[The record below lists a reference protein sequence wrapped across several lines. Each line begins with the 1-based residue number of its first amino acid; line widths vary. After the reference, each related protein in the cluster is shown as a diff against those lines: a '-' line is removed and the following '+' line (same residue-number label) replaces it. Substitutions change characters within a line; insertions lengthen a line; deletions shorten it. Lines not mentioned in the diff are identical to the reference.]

1 MNVEQ
6 LSEKI
11 AALYFYI
18 PPIFPT
24 TYFFS
29 FQFIQYRPLSCV
41 LIYMKKIEIIELP
54 KIYDPRGS
62 LTVAEENTHIPFDI
76 KRMEWIPLGAIQPE
90 TPIELGESPVMLIAL
105 AGEITIQVIDK
116 DLSLEYI
123 KSSKHNVKNIEFNQP
138 SARTI
143 TLNHPNQALILKE
156 GCRSRIIHST
166 KHSLLLTIHQK

>member
-11 AALYFYI
+11 AALYFF
-18 PPIFPT
+18 IFL
-24 TYFFS
+24 YFSNNLLFS

-76 KRMEWIPLGAIQPE
+76 KRMKWIHLGAIQPE
-90 TPIELGESPVMLIAL
+90 TPMELGESPVMLIAL
-105 AGEITIQVIDK
+105 AGEITIQVID
-116 DLSLEYI
+116 S
-123 KSSKHNVKNIEFNQP
+123 QP

-156 GCRSRIIHST
+156 GCRSRITHST

>member
-11 AALYFYI
+11 AALYFF
-18 PPIFPT
+18 IFPLFFLQLT
-24 TYFFS
+24 FS

-62 LTVAEENTHIPFDI
+62 LTVAEENIHIPFDI
-76 KRMEWIPLGAIQPE
+76 KRMEWIHLGAIQPE
-90 TPIELGESPVMLIAL
+90 TPIELEESPVMLIAL
-105 AGEITIQVIDK
+105 AEEITIQVID
-116 DLSLEYI
+116 S
-123 KSSKHNVKNIEFNQP
+123 QP

-156 GCRSRIIHST
+156 GCRSRITHST

>member
-11 AALYFYI
+11 AALYFF
-18 PPIFPT
+18 IFPLFFQQLT
-24 TYFFS
+24 FS

-76 KRMEWIPLGAIQPE
+76 KRMEWNHLGAIQPE
-90 TPIELGESPVMLIAL
+90 TPMELGESPVILIAL
-105 AGEITIQVIDK
+105 AGEITIQVID
-116 DLSLEYI
+116 S
-123 KSSKHNVKNIEFNQP
+123 QP

-156 GCRSRIIHST
+156 GCRSRITHST

>member
-18 PPIFPT
+18 PPIFQQLT
-24 TYFFS
+24 FS

-54 KIYDPRGS
+54 KIYDPRGC
-62 LTVAEENTHIPFDI
+62 LTVAEESSHIPFEI
-76 KRMEWIPLGAIQPE
+76 KKVEWTHIGIIHSDAPMELEPC
-90 TPIELGESPVMLIAL
+90 SMMLIAL
-105 AGEITIQVIDK
+105 AGEITIQIM
-116 DLSLEYI
+116 E
-123 KSSKHNVKNIEFNQP
+123 EG
-138 SARTI
+138 TI
-143 TLNHPNQALILKE
+143 RLTRPNQALILGETCK
-156 GCRSRIIHST
+156 SSIIDST